1 MEYQEFTI
9 LFIEICI
16 CGEYFYYVFG
26 DIAKYTMKSLGRL
39 SFDLRVREKDAV
51 IAEYRVPFREVVQTR
66 FDVQSALIKAFQEA
80 WERENGYDET

>member
-1 MEYQEFTI
+1 M
-9 LFIEICI
+9 
-16 CGEYFYYVFG
+16 FG

-39 SFDLRVREKDAV
+39 GFDLRVREKDAV